1 MAEFKFRRTSRK
13 VNGGMRK
20 NTKKIKTNKNRGK
33 EFNDNSSASANSSA
47 SSKNSSFGINQT
59 WRDVKPNLKVRIK
72 TEHNEIRSYSIDSAE
87 KKEKIEALKRP
98 NLKECTPE
106 LDFPCMFRGAVIE
119 NKEELAEFIEMNAHK
134 SSKAVQK
141 HLNEMRKKMFEEG
154 TYAKRIPKEFRLYS
168 HNTGNVYDIRDYFQ
182 SR

>member
-13 VNGGMRK
+13 ANGGMRK
-20 NTKKIKTNKNRGK
+20 KTKKNKNRGK
-33 EFNDNSSASANSSA
+33 EFNDTSSANSSA
-47 SSKNSSFGINQT
+47 NSSTSSKSSSFGINQT

-72 TEHNEIRSYSIDSAE
+72 TEHNKIRSYSIDSAE

-98 NLKECTPE
+98 NLKECTAE

>member
-1 MAEFKFRRTSRK
+1 MQSNVAFTTFKTLYEFE
-13 VNGGMRK
+13 
-20 NTKKIKTNKNRGK
+20 
-33 EFNDNSSASANSSA
+33 EFVGVLNV
-47 SSKNSSFGINQT
+47 Q
-59 WRDVKPNLKVRIK
+59 RC
-72 TEHNEIRSYSIDSAE
+72 
-87 KKEKIEALKRP
+87 
-98 NLKECTPE
+98 KECTPE

-141 HLNEMRKKMFEEG
+141 HLHEMRKKMFEEG